1 MEKQE
6 KNWYALKVFYNKVFE
21 LENLLKGH
29 SDETYVPVKVIEKMV
44 KGERTYIQKPAI
56 SSLLFLCA
64 TAEQVELMLPV
75 IEGKALFYR
84 DKGKK
89 LPTAIPEREMK
100 MFKKVTSGHSEGLE
114 YFDGNVAKFCTG
126 QRVRVIDGSFQ
137 GCEGYIHRIKGD
149 RRLIVVVEGLVAVAT
164 THIPSAF
171 LEPIQ

>member
-29 SDETYVPVKVIEKMV
+29 SDETYVPVKVVEKMV

-56 SSLLFLCA
+56 SSLLFLSA
-64 TAEQVELMLPV
+64 THEQVENLLPM

-84 DKGKK
+84 DKGCKQ
-89 LPTAIPEREMK
+89 PTAIPDREMM
-100 MFKKVTSGHSEGLE
+100 MFKKVTSGHSDGLE
-114 YFDGNVAKFCTG
+114 YFDGNVAKYCTG